1 MNFRS
6 LLIIL
11 YLNLNQNSEVLSERV
26 IDLIRG
32 TRRVLEY
39 APRTPRVSTS
49 QQVASDDACAYELE
63 AVRAA
68 YCCTPRVIEAS
79 SLYIKDPK
87 TAFFVVHFLL
97 FSLVFCIVFHAEATP
112 KSRYH
117 TLAPRQVPRS
127 RRSRE
132 ARFPSRSSAREKF
145 DFRGDLPDLLW
156 ITTPISRSVVRSSSD
171 QVSVY

>member
-11 YLNLNQNSEVLSERV
+11 YLFLIQNRKHYPKASHRC
-26 IDLIRG
+26 DP
-32 TRRVLEY
+32 EY
-39 APRTPRVSTS
+39 APRTRLRYRVLSIVSTLRMTHAVTIS
-49 QQVASDDACAYELE
+49 E

-68 YCCTPRVIEAS
+68 YCSTPRVLRGS

-97 FSLVFCIVFHAEATP
+97 FSLVFCIVFRAEATP

-156 ITTPISRSVVRSSSD
+156 ITTSISRSVVGSSSD
-171 QVSVY
+171 QVSV

>member
-1 MNFRS
+1 MQLRSRAYKERRKRSSYEEVMNFRS

-11 YLNLNQNSEVLSERV
+11 YLFLIQNSEALSERV

-79 SLYIKDPK
+79 SL
-87 TAFFVVHFLL
+87 L
-97 FSLVFCIVFHAEATP
+97 
-112 KSRYH
+112 
-117 TLAPRQVPRS
+117 
-127 RRSRE
+127 
-132 ARFPSRSSAREKF
+132 
-145 DFRGDLPDLLW
+145 
-156 ITTPISRSVVRSSSD
+156 
-171 QVSVY
+171 

>member
-1 MNFRS
+1 MIRS
-6 LLIIL
+6 
-11 YLNLNQNSEVLSERV
+11 
-26 IDLIRG
+26 
-32 TRRVLEY
+32 
-39 APRTPRVSTS
+39 TPRVRGYAIAYSDSVDT
-49 QQVASDDACAYELE
+49 SDDACNDDFGR
-63 AVRAA
+63 VRAA
-68 YCCTPRVIEAS
+68 YACTPRVLRGS

-97 FSLVFCIVFHAEATP
+97 FSLVFCIVFRAEATP

-145 DFRGDLPDLLW
+145 DFRGDLPDLLRN
-156 ITTPISRSVVRSSSD
+156 TTSISRSAVGSSSD
-171 QVSVY
+171 QVSV